1 MSEWSEIEDEHY
13 QLERIHQEKCTFTLK
28 KDDPLHR
35 TVHRCQSLQGYSELY
50 KCWLTKGI
58 Q

>member
-58 Q
+58 